1 MEREAVRTCLMSTGK
16 ELFTQYGLKK
26 TSVDE
31 IVKACGIAKGSFYA
45 FFQSK
50 EELYYTIMQ
59 EEESFKDQKIR
70 EMLNNERS
78 PKELLKGLFDLS
90 FEMLETN
97 PFLKRVQQRDEY
109 ELLIRKLPKDKLEE
123 HIQADNRA
131 GAELIK
137 QWQEKQ
143 VIIDEDP
150 EVIIGLLRSVM
161 LLSLHREE
169 IGDKFDQVKELLLEC
184 VTEGLLRK

>member
-1 MEREAVRTCLMSTGK
+1 MSTGK

-59 EEESFKDQKIR
+59 EEETFKDQKIR
-70 EMLNNERS
+70 EMLNSERS

-143 VIIDEDP
+143 VIIDKDP

-169 IGDKFDQVKELLLEC
+169 IGGKFDQVKELLLEC